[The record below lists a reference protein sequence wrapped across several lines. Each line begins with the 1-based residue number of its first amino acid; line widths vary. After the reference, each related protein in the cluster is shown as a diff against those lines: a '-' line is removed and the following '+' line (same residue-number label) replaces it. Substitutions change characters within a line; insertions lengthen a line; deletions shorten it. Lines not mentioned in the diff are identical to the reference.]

1 MTTLLLV
8 LLLLTLTVTS
18 VASARAKPSVRQ
30 YAHTL
35 VLARWGSEAEWRAF
49 EAIIRPESAW
59 NPCASYPS
67 RNDCRYTGSSS
78 CGIPQANPCPPAWRG
93 RLWETRYAQARW
105 ARDYIAR
112 RYGSPSRALAFRR
125 VHGYY

>member
-1 MTTLLLV
+1 MTLLLV
-8 LLLLTLTVTS
+8 SLLVLAFAS
-18 VASARAKPSVRQ
+18 VASARPRPSVRQ

-35 VLARWGSEAEWRAF
+35 IIARWHSEAEWRAF
-49 EAIIRPESAW
+49 DAIIRPESNW

-67 RNDCRYTGSSS
+67 RYDCRYTGSSS

-93 RLWETRYAQARW
+93 RLWETRYAQVRW

-125 VHGYY
+125 RMGWY